1 MITDLNEC
9 FFLQKQTNMKQQN
22 EQPDIVSVEIDSC
35 CFSFRFSI
43 DRNRIENCDFQ
54 LRKIK
59 SNLTDDFFPVFFCW
73 WK

>member
-35 CFSFRFSI
+35 FSFCFSI
-43 DRNRIENCDFQ
+43 DRNRIEIVIFN
-54 LRKIK
+54 
-59 SNLTDDFFPVFFCW
+59 
-73 WK
+73 